1 MDCKDHYATQEIF
14 TLMQC
19 TACQFIFTQDHPAED
34 AMGRYYDT
42 PDYVSHSDTKKG
54 IVNSIYHLARS
65 FMLKQKYTMIQQESR
80 VKQGAILDIGCGT
93 GYFLETMQKHG
104 WQTQGV
110 EVNDHAREAASKRL
124 SHEVASSLKEIE
136 NRRFDI
142 ISLWHV
148 MEHLHD
154 LPFTFSK
161 LRELLTDE
169 GLLVVALPNAEAYD
183 AAHYQNDWG
192 AYDPPRHV
200 WHFSADTFSRL
211 AQKQGFRIEKIAP
224 MPLDAFYVSMLSE
237 KYQQH
242 RMPFIKGMLQGAKAF
257 GASWGKPKKSSSI
270 IYLLRKI

>member
-1 MDCKDHYATQEIF
+1 MDCKDYYATQEMF

-19 TACQFIFTQDHPAED
+19 SSCQFIFTQDHPKED
-34 AMGRYYDT
+34 DMGRYYDT

-54 IVNSIYHLARS
+54 MVNSIYHWARS
-65 FMLKQKYTMIQQESR
+65 FMLHQKYTMLRRESM
-80 VKQGAILDIGCGT
+80 VKKGSIMDIGCGT
-93 GYFLETMQKHG
+93 GYFLETMQKKG

-110 EVNDHAREAASKRL
+110 EVNTHAREAASKRL
-124 SHEVASSLKEIE
+124 SQTVASSLHAIE
-136 NRRFDI
+136 NQRFDI

-154 LPFTFSK
+154 LPYTFGR
-161 LRELLTDE
+161 LQELLNDE
-169 GLLVVALPNAEAYD
+169 GLLVVALPNAAAHD

-200 WHFSADTFSRL
+200 WHFTADTFSQI
-211 AQKQGFRIEKIAP
+211 AQQHGFRIEKIAP

-242 RMPFIKGMLQGAKAF
+242 QMPFFKGMWQGVKAF
-257 GASWGKPKKSSSI
+257 GASWGNPKKSSSI